1 MTICLSKGFL
11 CLFLRSC
18 RIFMLGL
25 ISAVRKN
32 SLAEAAGI
40 VAGDKL
46 VAVDGVQVKD
56 IIELSFYTSD
66 YEVEL
71 ELENAQGQRR
81 QVHIDKYPDEDLGL
95 EFEAAVFDK
104 VSTCYNNCIFCFV
117 DQMIPGM
124 RKGLYVRDDDYRLS
138 FLYGNFIT
146 LTNLK
151 EEDFQ
156 RIIQTHMT
164 PLYVS
169 VHATDPKV
177 RCEMMHNR
185 FAGELMDK
193 LERLFAAGIEVHTQI
208 VCCPGYND
216 GVILA
221 KSFHDLYAR
230 HPHVLTM
237 AVVPVG
243 ITKHREG
250 LHPLRTFTKEEA
262 AALIDQ
268 VTPWQRQCREET
280 GKTFIYLGDE
290 FYLLAGRD
298 VPTAEWYD
306 GFPQLENGIGL
317 TRSFVDEWQATLPS
331 LSSYQAASP
340 AVIPVG
346 ESAFTVL
353 QPLLDA
359 LNKQFNTA
367 HSFVP
372 VPNQFFGGKVNVTGL
387 LTASDILR
395 TCKESGKRLI
405 LPAVVLNND
414 KLFLDDT
421 ALEQFRKE
429 YPGKVDIAKDA
440 KELLHLLLES

>member
-1 MTICLSKGFL
+1 
-11 CLFLRSC
+11 
-18 RIFMLGL
+18 MLGL

-216 GVILA
+216 GEILA

-268 VTPWQRQCREET
+268 VTPWQCQCREET

-298 VPTAEWYD
+298 VPAAEWYD

-317 TRSFVDEWQATLPS
+317 TRSFLDEWQATLPS

-359 LNKQFNTA
+359 LNKQFSTA

>member
-1 MTICLSKGFL
+1 
-11 CLFLRSC
+11 
-18 RIFMLGL
+18 MLGL

-216 GVILA
+216 GVILS

-262 AALIDQ
+262 AVLIDQ

-359 LNKQFNTA
+359 LNKQFSTA

-372 VPNQFFGGKVNVTGL
+372 VPNQFFGSKVNVTGL

>member
-1 MTICLSKGFL
+1 
-11 CLFLRSC
+11 
-18 RIFMLGL
+18 MLGL

-81 QVHIDKYPDEDLGL
+81 QVHIDKYPDVDLGL

-216 GVILA
+216 GVILS

-359 LNKQFNTA
+359 LNKQFSTA

>member
-1 MTICLSKGFL
+1 
-11 CLFLRSC
+11 
-18 RIFMLGL
+18 MLGL

-32 SLAEAAGI
+32 SLAEVAGI

-95 EFEAAVFDK
+95 EFETAVFDK

-216 GVILA
+216 GEILA

-298 VPTAEWYD
+298 VPAAEWYD

-353 QPLLDA
+353 QPLLYV
-359 LNKQFNTA
+359 LNKQFSTA

>member
-1 MTICLSKGFL
+1 
-11 CLFLRSC
+11 
-18 RIFMLGL
+18 MLGL

-185 FAGELMDK
+185 FAGELIDK

-216 GVILA
+216 GEILA

-268 VTPWQRQCREET
+268 VTPWQRKCREET

-298 VPTAEWYD
+298 VPAAEWYD

-317 TRSFVDEWQATLPS
+317 TRSFLDEWQATLPS

-359 LNKQFNTA
+359 LNKQVSTA

>member
-1 MTICLSKGFL
+1 
-11 CLFLRSC
+11 
-18 RIFMLGL
+18 MLGL

-216 GVILA
+216 GEILA

-359 LNKQFNTA
+359 LNKQFSTA
-367 HSFVP
+367 HGFVP

>member
-1 MTICLSKGFL
+1 
-11 CLFLRSC
+11 
-18 RIFMLGL
+18 MLGL

-216 GVILA
+216 GEILA
-221 KSFHDLYAR
+221 KSFQDLYAR

-280 GKTFIYLGDE
+280 GKAFIYLGDE

-298 VPTAEWYD
+298 VPAAEWYD

>member
-1 MTICLSKGFL
+1 
-11 CLFLRSC
+11 
-18 RIFMLGL
+18 MLGL

-46 VAVDGVQVKD
+46 VAVYGVQVKD

-216 GVILA
+216 GEILA
-221 KSFHDLYAR
+221 KSFQDLYAR
-230 HPHVLTM
+230 YPHVLTM

>member
-1 MTICLSKGFL
+1 
-11 CLFLRSC
+11 
-18 RIFMLGL
+18 MLGL
-25 ISAVRKN
+25 ISGVRKN

-46 VAVDGVQVKD
+46 VSVCGVQVKD
-56 IIELSFYTSD
+56 IIELSFYTTD
-66 YEVEL
+66 YEVDL
-71 ELENAQGQRR
+71 ELENTEGQRR

-216 GVILA
+216 GEILA
-221 KSFHDLYAR
+221 KSFQDLYAR

-280 GKTFIYLGDE
+280 GKAFIYLGDE

-298 VPTAEWYD
+298 VPAAEWYD

>member
-1 MTICLSKGFL
+1 
-11 CLFLRSC
+11 
-18 RIFMLGL
+18 MLGL

-216 GVILA
+216 GEILA

-317 TRSFVDEWQATLPS
+317 TRSFLDEWQATLPS

-359 LNKQFNTA
+359 LNKQFSTA

>member
-1 MTICLSKGFL
+1 
-11 CLFLRSC
+11 
-18 RIFMLGL
+18 MLGL

-216 GVILA
+216 GVLLA

-353 QPLLDA
+353 QPLLYA

-387 LTASDILR
+387 LTASDILS

>member
-1 MTICLSKGFL
+1 
-11 CLFLRSC
+11 
-18 RIFMLGL
+18 MLGL

-216 GVILA
+216 GVILS

-298 VPTAEWYD
+298 VPAAEWYD

>member
-1 MTICLSKGFL
+1 
-11 CLFLRSC
+11 
-18 RIFMLGL
+18 MLGL

-216 GVILA
+216 GEILA
-221 KSFHDLYAR
+221 KSFPDLYAR

-298 VPTAEWYD
+298 VPAAEWYD

>member
-1 MTICLSKGFL
+1 MV
-11 CLFLRSC
+11 
-18 RIFMLGL
+18 GL
-25 ISAVRKN
+25 ISGVRKN
-32 SLAEAAGI
+32 SLAEVAGF

-46 VAVDGVQVKD
+46 LSVQGVQVKD

-66 YEVEL
+66 YEVDL
-71 ELENAQGQRR
+71 EVENADGQRR
-81 QVHIDKYPDEDLGL
+81 QIHIDKYPDEDLGL
-95 EFEAAVFDK
+95 EFDSAVFDK
-104 VSTCYNNCIFCFV
+104 VATCYNNCIFCFV

-124 RKGLYVRDDDYRLS
+124 RPGLYVRDDDYRLS

-169 VHATDPKV
+169 VHATDAKV

-185 FAGELMDK
+185 FAGELMEK
-193 LERLFAAGIEVHTQI
+193 LERLFAADIQVHTQI

-216 GVILA
+216 GEVLA
-221 KSFHDLYAR
+221 KSFTDLYSKY
-230 HPHVLTM
+230 PHVLTM

-243 ITKHREG
+243 ITKHREE
-250 LHPLRTFTKEEA
+250 LPLLRTFTKEEA

-268 VTPWQRQCREET
+268 VTVWQQNCREET

-290 FYLLAGRD
+290 FYLLAGRE
-298 VPTAEWYD
+298 VPQADWYD

-317 TRSFVDEWQATLPS
+317 TRSFLDEWQQTLEQ
-331 LSSYQAASP
+331 LASYTPTAP
-340 AVIPVG
+340 AVVPVG
-346 ESAFTVL
+346 EGAYPVLKPLMDKLNQKFGSQHAF
-353 QPLLDA
+353 A
-359 LNKQFNTA
+359 
-367 HSFVP
+367 P
-372 VPNQFFGGKVNVTGL
+372 VPNKFFGGKVNVTGL
-387 LTASDILR
+387 LTADDILQFVQ
-395 TCKESGKRLI
+395 SKRVI

-414 KLFLDDT
+414 NLFLDDKS
-421 ALEQFRKE
+421 LEQFKE
-429 YPGKVDIAKDA
+429 SFGGKVELAKGA

>member
-1 MTICLSKGFL
+1 
-11 CLFLRSC
+11 
-18 RIFMLGL
+18 MLGL

-216 GVILA
+216 GEILA

-298 VPTAEWYD
+298 VPAAEWYD

>member
-1 MTICLSKGFL
+1 
-11 CLFLRSC
+11 
-18 RIFMLGL
+18 MLGL

-193 LERLFAAGIEVHTQI
+193 LERLFAADIEVHTQI

-421 ALEQFRKE
+421 ALEQFCKE